1 MGGIVEAFI
10 RGLPELTGLTAALM
24 LLITLTLAIYI
35 VIIVVFFYA
44 RRKYRG
50 GLVEQ
55 VINLIIATIGFLLVS
70 DMSLFLVPVYGLLIA
85 YTVNVV
91 FKIIAMITL
100 AIGGLRFF
108 VK

>member
-1 MGGIVEAFI
+1 MGDIVQAFI
-10 RGLPELTGLTAALM
+10 SGLPEMTGMKAALM
-24 LLITLTLAIYI
+24 LLISLTMAIYI

-44 RRKYRG
+44 RSKYRG

-70 DMSLFLVPVYGLLIA
+70 DLALFLVPMYGLVNA
-85 YTVNVV
+85 YMVNVV

-100 AIGGLRFF
+100 AVGGLRFF